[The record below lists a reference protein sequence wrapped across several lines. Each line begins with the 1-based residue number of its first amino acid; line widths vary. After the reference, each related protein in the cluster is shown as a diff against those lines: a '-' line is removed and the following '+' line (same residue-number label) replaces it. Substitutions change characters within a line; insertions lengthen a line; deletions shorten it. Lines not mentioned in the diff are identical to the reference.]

1 MSPLSGN
8 VSSNF
13 IGHFCLHPPNLMRW
27 DPDYS
32 ISHWF
37 PYCFEK
43 NPSAC
48 NCLNFQLFQNSLNSA
63 PHVGIS
69 EKWCFHARR
78 IFQNDRSGLFLGWL
92 MSGGSAE
99 YTWYEPDI
107 PFFGGSRPAWTDALL
122 ALIAVQR
129 ANMLLS
135 ILELCTKKHVIPGG
149 SWRSLYVKKK
159 GPASMFEE
167 TSSSRAHCAN
177 LSRASSRYG
186 HYLVVSKAFT
196 LAHGWQASWG
206 LSWIVALFSVRW

>member
-159 GPASMFEE
+159 GPASMVEE
-167 TSSSRAHCAN
+167 ASLPRRIVQTFLLLPPGMAITWWCQKRSLLLMAGRRA
-177 LSRASSRYG
+177 RAS
-186 HYLVVSKAFT
+186 L
-196 LAHGWQASWG
+196 G
-206 LSWIVALFSVRW
+206 LLHFFL